1 METKKKILLVVGAG
15 GSVEVG
21 YPLIN
26 GLNEEIE
33 FQLKNFNKNLFD
45 LYLVIKNI
53 LNNKSDK
60 KLKRLDKVIKELKEK
75 SKKNLEKELEK
86 LKNPI
91 LLEEI
96 KDNKKFYNRI
106 EKLKYRNNIYLI
118 DKLKELKNLILR
130 NDDLVKE
137 LEKIQR
143 VLTNEDFSF
152 EQSISFLRNY
162 LFQKQEHKL
171 GLYIE
176 EIKDF
181 TNFEEIAFVCLKLS
195 SYLRNNNDTPLVDEI
210 FSIKNSDKLRG
221 YSSDDFQE
229 LYKKI
234 AEIVTRR
241 LSSIIATDVLN
252 VEQEEKQRKTN
263 RQNIEKFYKSLCE
276 NFEIGII
283 TTNYDPL
290 LNEIFSD
297 FFVGFN
303 KEDGE
308 FLKKEILFRKKWE
321 FLYHVHGSIHN
332 RIINDKIIWDKSIP
346 NDLSKP
352 INENV
357 SYLKEKRDAGE
368 YVIRQSIVIG
378 YDKQQQ
384 IMYDPFKTFFSKLV
398 SIVSEAEGVIFIGCG
413 FNDIHLNATFEDFRD
428 KEKKKVIVIDW
439 FENWKDENGTIQT
452 DKLEHDLERYKK
464 FHSCFGL
471 KYMSTKSQ
479 EGEVEYHTKNE
490 NPENINYETIIY
502 KLGLVAATKHIDE
515 IIKFLNDRN

>member
-1 METKKKILLVVGAG
+1 M
-15 GSVEVG
+15 
-21 YPLIN
+21 
-26 GLNEEIE
+26 
-33 FQLKNFNKNLFD
+33 
-45 LYLVIKNI
+45 
-53 LNNKSDK
+53 
-60 KLKRLDKVIKELKEK
+60 
-75 SKKNLEKELEK
+75 
-86 LKNPI
+86 
-91 LLEEI
+91 
-96 KDNKKFYNRI
+96 
-106 EKLKYRNNIYLI
+106 
-118 DKLKELKNLILR
+118 
-130 NDDLVKE
+130 
-137 LEKIQR
+137 
-143 VLTNEDFSF
+143 
-152 EQSISFLRNY
+152 
-162 LFQKQEHKL
+162 
-171 GLYIE
+171 
-176 EIKDF
+176 
-181 TNFEEIAFVCLKLS
+181 
-195 SYLRNNNDTPLVDEI
+195 DEI

-490 NPENINYETIIY
+490 NPDNINYETIIY

-515 IIKFLNDRN
+515 IIEFLNDKN

>member
-1 METKKKILLVVGAG
+1 MKSKKKILIVVGAG

-21 YPLIN
+21 YPLMN
-26 GLNEEIE
+26 GLNEVIE
-33 FQLKNFNKNLFD
+33 FQLKNSNKNLFD

-60 KLKRLDKVIKELKEK
+60 KIKRLDKVIKELKEK

-86 LKNPI
+86 LRNPI

-176 EIKDF
+176 EIKNF

-195 SYLRNNNDTPLVDEI
+195 SYLRNNNDTPLMDEI

-308 FLKKEILFRKKWE
+308 FLKKEILFRK
-321 FLYHVHGSIHN
+321 
-332 RIINDKIIWDKSIP
+332 
-346 NDLSKP
+346 
-352 INENV
+352 
-357 SYLKEKRDAGE
+357 
-368 YVIRQSIVIG
+368 
-378 YDKQQQ
+378 
-384 IMYDPFKTFFSKLV
+384 
-398 SIVSEAEGVIFIGCG
+398 
-413 FNDIHLNATFEDFRD
+413 
-428 KEKKKVIVIDW
+428 
-439 FENWKDENGTIQT
+439 
-452 DKLEHDLERYKK
+452 
-464 FHSCFGL
+464 
-471 KYMSTKSQ
+471 
-479 EGEVEYHTKNE
+479 
-490 NPENINYETIIY
+490 
-502 KLGLVAATKHIDE
+502 
-515 IIKFLNDRN
+515 